1 MSSHTHTDPTGVEV
15 VRAAGGVVVRTDG
28 PSVEVLIVH
37 RPRYDDWSFPKG
49 KVDPGETDEAA
60 ALREVEEETGYR
72 CALGAEL
79 EPVEYL
85 DSRGRHKFV
94 RYWIMTVIDGQF
106 RPNSEVDVLAWL
118 APQAARDRLT
128 YSHDQHLLDLATR

>member
-28 PSVEVLIVH
+28 PAIEVLIVH

-72 CALGAEL
+72 CALGEEL

-94 RYWIMTVIDGQF
+94 RYWVMTVIDGQF

-118 APQAARDRLT
+118 TPQSARDRLT